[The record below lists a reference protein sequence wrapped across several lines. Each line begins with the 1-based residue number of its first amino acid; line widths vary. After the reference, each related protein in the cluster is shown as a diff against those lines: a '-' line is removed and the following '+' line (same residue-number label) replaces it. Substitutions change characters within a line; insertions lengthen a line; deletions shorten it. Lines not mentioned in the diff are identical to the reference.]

1 MSTFR
6 AVLLAMVAGFVAGWA
21 AHRSDS
27 GAYIESRERYWAD
40 QHAAELRACKQEL
53 AEAEAVRTAPAPA
66 PAVLPVHMPALPQG
80 WPQTWP
86 VPPVIDALPASW
98 TPEWEIR

>member
-1 MSTFR
+1 MSTF
-6 AVLLAMVAGFVAGWA
+6 LAMVAGFVAGWA

-27 GAYIESRERYWAD
+27 RTYIESRERYWAD

-53 AEAEAVRTAPAPA
+53 TEAEAVRTAAALA
-66 PAVLPVHMPALPQG
+66 PAVLHVHMPALPPG
-80 WPQTWP
+80 WPQAWP